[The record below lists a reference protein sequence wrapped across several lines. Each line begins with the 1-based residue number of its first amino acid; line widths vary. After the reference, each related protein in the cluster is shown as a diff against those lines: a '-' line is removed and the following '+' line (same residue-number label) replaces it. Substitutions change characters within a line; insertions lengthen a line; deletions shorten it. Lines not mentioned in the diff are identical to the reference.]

1 MFSPSAE
8 NLDMPVR
15 LPAAPR
21 SRWAKSPVLAMW
33 ADQSP
38 ATRARSSSQSSAAR
52 PRARRSALS
61 RLNRSLASFWAV
73 VWLPAGAGAAAGAVV
88 GGGSGSVVVVAGL
101 VVVVAAVVVV
111 VAAVVVVVRRGR
123 RSVASAALAS
133 GTLASSSVTQRQ
145 STLVAPTPRAL
156 KERLRIR
163 RLAVVE
169 AIRPWWAA
177 STLAAQRTCSL
188 QARAGWTASASPT
201 LDDRRR
207 AAAIRAD
214 WAPARADRRGT
225 TRRAGRPCRERSAL
239 TSEARRMVSG
249 AGAADAARS

>member
-101 VVVVAAVVVV
+101 VV
-111 VAAVVVVVRRGR
+111 VVVVVRRGR

>member
-61 RLNRSLASFWAV
+61 RLNRSLASFGAV

-101 VVVVAAVVVV
+101 VVVVV
-111 VAAVVVVVRRGR
+111 AVVVVVRRGR

-133 GTLASSSVTQRQ
+133 ATLASSSVTQRQ

-239 TSEARRMVSG
+239 TSETRRMVSG

>member
-101 VVVVAAVVVV
+101 VVV

>member
-88 GGGSGSVVVVAGL
+88 GGGSGSVVVVAAL
-101 VVVVAAVVVV
+101 
-111 VAAVVVVVRRGR
+111 VVVVRRGR

>member
-88 GGGSGSVVVVAGL
+88 GGGSGSVVVVAAL
-101 VVVVAAVVVV
+101 VVV
-111 VAAVVVVVRRGR
+111 VAAVVVVVRR
-123 RSVASAALAS
+123 
-133 GTLASSSVTQRQ
+133 ASSSVTQRQ